1 MTRFTKVVGT
11 LVLSLSA
18 VLFAQPAAEDVALAK
33 ESEVYCASTAE
44 TKATPELIKE
54 KVAAAAIMLNKEG
67 KAGFKK
73 LKGKGSEYLF
83 AGTYIWIH
91 DFNNKM
97 IDHPI
102 KPALV
107 GKMLA
112 GLKDGNGKLFF
123 VEMTDKVKK
132 NGDGWVSYT
141 WPKPG
146 EKTRSLKCSYVK
158 KATVDGEDLILGCGT
173 YDLTEEEVKKLTGE

>member
-1 MTRFTKVVGT
+1 MIR
-11 LVLSLSA
+11 LASIISLAIFS
-18 VLFAQPAAEDVALAK
+18 LTFAQVSPEISALAK
-33 ESEVYCASTAE
+33 ESEAYCASTAS
-44 TKATPELIKE
+44 TKATPELIKK
-54 KVAAAAIMLNKEG
+54 KVDEAVAMFAKEG

-73 LKGKGSEYLF
+73 LKGKGSSYLF

-91 DFNNKM
+91 DFNNQM

-132 NGDGWVSYT
+132 NGEGWVSYT

-146 EKTRSLKCSYVK
+146 EKTRSLKVSFVK
-158 KATVDGEDLILGCGT
+158 KAKVDGEDLILGCGT